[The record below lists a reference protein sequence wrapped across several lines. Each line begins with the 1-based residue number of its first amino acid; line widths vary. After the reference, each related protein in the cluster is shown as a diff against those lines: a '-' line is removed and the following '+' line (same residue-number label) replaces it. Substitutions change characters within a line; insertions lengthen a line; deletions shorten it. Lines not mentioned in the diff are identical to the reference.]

1 MSKVNVTGFFRNED
15 FSDFSDEEVTASFR
29 EALSKARDM
38 LGQNHQL
45 YIGDVWKNSSDNST
59 FVSINPSN
67 PSEVIGTFSQGT
79 KKDAEEA
86 VMSANRAFQSWSKTD
101 PVDRA
106 NLLFKVADL
115 MRERRHLFSAMMTL
129 EVGKTW
135 PEADGDTCEA
145 IDFLDFY
152 AREMLRYASRNDE
165 VTPSPLGDNNRIVYL
180 PIGVGAIIPPWNF
193 PVAILAG
200 MTGAAIVTGN
210 TVVLKPS
217 SDSPMVGKMVTEL
230 FIEAGLPHGVLNF
243 LPASGPVSGDYLV
256 THPTIRFVSF
266 TGSMAVGKEINA
278 KASHVGNGQIWLK
291 RVIAEMGGKNAS
303 LIDKDANL
311 DLAAESIVLSA
322 FGFQGQKCSACSR
335 ALIHK
340 EVYDLLIPKI
350 VSLASKIEVGNPEN
364 QSINMGPVI
373 NQNSLDKCNKYLEI
387 GKNEA
392 ELLLGGNNLEIDGGW
407 FLEPTIF
414 GNVSSG
420 SRLEQDEIFGPI
432 LSLVKIDSYAH
443 GVSVFNNT
451 IYGLTGGYIGERHL
465 NSAITDLHVGNLY
478 LNRKITGALV
488 DVEPFGGYHMSGTCS
503 KAGGRDYLGLFLQ
516 MKTISERDIP
526 N

>member
-1 MSKVNVTGFFRNED
+1 MSELNVTDSFRNETFAD
-15 FSDFSDEEVTASFR
+15 FTNETVASAFR

-45 YIGDVWKNSSDNST
+45 YINGTWKNASDNST
-59 FVSINPSN
+59 FTSVNPSN
-67 PSEVIGTFSQGT
+67 PNEIIGTFSRGT
-79 KKDAEEA
+79 KEDAEEA
-86 VMSANRAFQSWSKTD
+86 TVAAQNAFKSWSKTD
-101 PVDRA
+101 YKDRA

-152 AREMLRYASRNDE
+152 AREMIRYASRTDE
-165 VTPSPLGDNNRIVYL
+165 VTPSPLGDDNRLAYF

-200 MTGAAIVTGN
+200 MASVAIVTGN

-230 FIEAGLPHGVLNF
+230 FIEAGLPGGVLNF
-243 LPASGPVSGDYLV
+243 LPASGPVGGDYLV
-256 THPTIRFVSF
+256 THPNIRFVSF
-266 TGSMAVGKEINA
+266 TGSMAVGKEINE
-278 KASHVGNGQIWLK
+278 KASHVGKDQIWLK
-291 RVIAEMGGKNAS
+291 RVIAEMGGKDAL

-340 EVYDLLIPKI
+340 DVYDDLIPKI
-350 VSLASKIEVGNPEN
+350 ISFASKIEVGNPEN
-364 QSINMGPVI
+364 QSTKMGPVI
-373 NQNSLDKCNKYLEI
+373 NENSFNKCNKYLEI
-387 GKNEA
+387 GKSEA
-392 ELLLGGNNLEIDGGW
+392 ELLIGGNNLDIDGGW

-414 GNVSSG
+414 GNVLPG

-432 LSLVKIDSYAH
+432 LSLVKVDSYSH

-451 IYGLTGGYIGERHL
+451 IYGLTGGYIGTRHL
-465 NSAITDLHVGNLY
+465 DDAITDLHVGNLY

-488 DVEPFGGYHMSGTCS
+488 DVEPFGGYNMSGTCS

-516 MKTISERDIP
+516 MKAISERALP
-526 N
+526 K